1 MHVYLSVFLIQIAI
15 MPKQK
20 LTEVEKAVRQR
31 DQAIAQLQ
39 SHVRVEQGEKQPK
52 KKPLSYHG
60 PTRSFSGH
68 VLSKRA
74 PPKKPRGPR
83 KGMA

>member
-1 MHVYLSVFLIQIAI
+1 MSTSVFFLIQIAI

-39 SHVRVEQGEKQPK
+39 SQVEQGQKQPNK
-52 KKPLSYHG
+52 KRKPLSYHG